1 MSTSQIAAGI
11 VIPVLWISWLAYWAI
26 SARGVKENSWRESF
40 AAQMRHRAPIILAA
54 ILLAGPRLVPR
65 ILTRRFVPVNPVIIW
80 FGTALVAAGLGLAV
94 WARRHLGR
102 NWSSNVVVKENHAL
116 IRTGPYSRVR
126 HPIYT
131 GIILAFVGMGIYVG
145 EWRGLLAA
153 VLVFISFWIKSRRR
167 RRKCERSFPSTS
179 STAARARP
187 WFRSCSEPRRLPRG
201 PRRASA
207 RFQTGTWS
215 RVLPSMGRRHIYV
228 E

>member
-1 MSTSQIAAGI
+1 MSTSQFAAGI
-11 VIPVLWISWLAYWAI
+11 VIPLLWISWLAYWAI
-26 SARGVKENSWRESF
+26 SARGVKENSWREPL
-40 AAQMRHRAPIILAA
+40 AAQMRHRIPIILAA

-80 FGTALVAAGLGLAV
+80 FGTALVAAGLGVAV

-153 VLVFISFWIKSRRR
+153 VLVFLSFWIKSLAEEAQM
-167 RRKCERSFPSTS
+167 RKIFPEYDQYRCES
-179 STAARARP
+179 AALVP
-187 WFRSCSEPRRLPRG
+187 LVF
-201 PRRASA
+201 
-207 RFQTGTWS
+207 
-215 RVLPSMGRRHIYV
+215 
-228 E
+228 